1 MHKEILT
8 KEQVDLLPVVKTF
21 SKDFGLVGGTAIALH
36 LGHRQSIDFDLFA
49 NKKFG
54 NISLQNKIV
63 RDTSIQ
69 RVIVSKLGEYTI
81 LIKGVKFTF
90 FHFPFEINF
99 TEKFDEII
107 TLPDLLTLSAM
118 KVYALGYR
126 AKWKD
131 YVDLYFILK
140 DHLSL
145 DQIIKKADVI
155 FGDKFNEKLI
165 RQQLSYFQ
173 DIDYSEKVDFMPGFV
188 VDEEEIKKALTE
200 ISLS

>member
-1 MHKEILT
+1 MHKEVLT
-8 KEQVDLLPVVKTF
+8 KEQTELLPIVKTF

-36 LGHRQSIDFDLFA
+36 LGHRRSIDFDLFA

-63 RDTSIQ
+63 KDTSIQ

-81 LIKGVKFTF
+81 LIKGIKFTF
-90 FHFPFEINF
+90 FHFPFEIDF
-99 TEKFDEII
+99 AEKLGEII
-107 TLPDLLTLSAM
+107 KLPDLLTLAAM

-145 DQIIKKADVI
+145 DQIIKKADAI

-173 DIDYSEKVDFMPGFV
+173 DIDYSEKVDFMEGFEV
-188 VDEEEIKKALTE
+188 EEEKIKKTLTE
-200 ISLS
+200 VSLS